1 MGTPLVATMFDFG
14 RKGTP
19 PSHPE
24 LLDWLAC
31 ELIDSGWDMKYLH
44 RLIVMS
50 STYRMSSSTAG
61 MAANIAKD
69 PDNLALWRRTGMRLE
84 AQAVRDSLLSLAGTL
99 DLTLGGTPVLPPDQA
114 ASTRRSL
121 YFFHSNN
128 ERNLFLST
136 FDDASVKE
144 CYRRDQSIVPQ
155 QALALS
161 NSRLVHD
168 AAAIIAERLSC
179 GTAQSS
185 APRNDREFIDRAFY
199 ALLGIRA
206 DDDEV
211 RASVQALAAWR
222 ELSKSD
228 EVAPVDRARLNL
240 VWALLNH
247 NDFITVR

>member
-1 MGTPLVATMFDFG
+1 MAT
-14 RKGTP
+14 
-19 PSHPE
+19 
-24 LLDWLAC
+24 
-31 ELIDSGWDMKYLH
+31 GWDMKRLH
-44 RLIVMS
+44 RLIVTS
-50 STYRMSSSTAG
+50 SAYRMDS
-61 MAANIAKD
+61 AAAKAMLAKD
-69 PDNLALWRRTGMRLE
+69 PDNRYLWRMNARRMEGE
-84 AQAVRDSLLSLAGTL
+84 AVRDSLLAVAGRL
-99 DLTLGGTPVLPPDQA
+99 DETKGGPDLDHRQGENVP
-114 ASTRRSL
+114 RRSL
-121 YFFHSNN
+121 YFRSAP
-128 ERNLFLST
+128 EKQVLMLQLF
-136 FDDASVKE
+136 DMAAPGE
-144 CYRRDQSIVPQ
+144 CYERRESVVPQ

-211 RASVQALAAWR
+211 RANVQALAAWR